1 MRDVE
6 TTLAEMREFLPVA
19 SKDDEQRVRDLTER
33 DIKRTLRDVRIP
45 DVVIGR
51 VLAQWPEFRADD
63 EWVSLLASLVAW
75 VDQCRGDV
83 DVPIPIWDDLDD
95 AGESGRIFY
104 FYLFAICYD
113 LACGFLS
120 DGGCPSDVIDSTMTV
135 VPRHVQIHERK
146 RGSVGFEPGWW
157 LLPILRGEM
166 VQVGSLQF
174 HRVNLGVG
182 NLSPEPWYSIEES
195 LERGVGFRRGDPSV
209 GIHIPYGAALAPH
222 DLDATFARAREVLS
236 AMWRVNQRRLA
247 TCQSWLL
254 DAQLTDF
261 LDPASN
267 IVQFQRRFNLL
278 DDWYDNDEETIGFIF
293 QKSGVGWADLPR
305 DTSLQ
310 RGVLDLL
317 ERGGHWRARPGWI
330 DFDGN

>member
-1 MRDVE
+1 
-6 TTLAEMREFLPVA
+6 
-19 SKDDEQRVRDLTER
+19 
-33 DIKRTLRDVRIP
+33 
-45 DVVIGR
+45 
-51 VLAQWPEFRADD
+51 
-63 EWVSLLASLVAW
+63 
-75 VDQCRGDV
+75 
-83 DVPIPIWDDLDD
+83 
-95 AGESGRIFY
+95 
-104 FYLFAICYD
+104 
-113 LACGFLS
+113 
-120 DGGCPSDVIDSTMTV
+120 
-135 VPRHVQIHERK
+135 
-146 RGSVGFEPGWW
+146 
-157 LLPILRGEM
+157 M

-182 NLSPEPWYSIEES
+182 NLSPG
-195 LERGVGFRRGDPSV
+195 RGIRSRRVSSAVSDFERGDPSV

-267 IVQFQRRFNLL
+267 IVQFQRRSISS
-278 DDWYDNDEETIGFIF
+278 TTGTTTTKSIGFIF

-317 ERGGHWRARPGWI
+317 ERGGHWRARPGWM

>member
-1 MRDVE
+1 VATADTARRDGAGGKPPVSS
-6 TTLAEMREFLPVA
+6 RE
-19 SKDDEQRVRDLTER
+19 SWRR
-33 DIKRTLRDVRIP
+33 
-45 DVVIGR
+45 
-51 VLAQWPEFRADD
+51 
-63 EWVSLLASLVAW
+63 
-75 VDQCRGDV
+75 
-83 DVPIPIWDDLDD
+83 
-95 AGESGRIFY
+95 
-104 FYLFAICYD
+104 
-113 LACGFLS
+113 
-120 DGGCPSDVIDSTMTV
+120 
-135 VPRHVQIHERK
+135 
-146 RGSVGFEPGWW
+146 
-157 LLPILRGEM
+157 
-166 VQVGSLQF
+166 
-174 HRVNLGVG
+174 

-317 ERGGHWRARPGWI
+317 ERGAIGARGPAGWI
-330 DFDGN
+330 STATNGVAARFTGRRRREELSPRPMASLYCLAIVLTIWSR